1 MTTKL
6 RLASS
11 GGDVKIWDMPELNIA
26 KAFSP
31 HSQPVGSLCWSPN
44 NQCLASAA
52 NDKVVVT
59 YIKGD
64 EYDTAEITA
73 GEGNTCVAFNSS
85 SRYLLTGGN
94 SKTLNIWDMKT
105 KSVKKTY
112 KDHKDIV
119 SCVAFNWNDTSIAS
133 GSVNGD
139 ILLHNV
145 MTGQASDPLRLA
157 KTQAVRD
164 IQFSHFKKSLLGAVS
179 DDGALN
185 LWDSN
190 TKKLSTSFASDHK
203 GPATGLSFSPMN
215 DMLLCSVGLDK
226 RIVFY
231 DVQQKK
237 SVKVMMA
244 ESPLTSVDFMSDGGT
259 LAVGSTRGKI
269 YIYDLRSGSSPV
281 NTRVAHKTSVQSLSF
296 QSSTKVNSLG
306 NSKSSKPVTSNTKPT
321 PNPVPTEAQPAS
333 TSIVP
338 TITAVNVP
346 DHTSHTPL
354 SKQNGIKNEESE
366 DLFSPLR
373 EVKTAAVEAPSR
385 QTNEPPLP
393 GSGEASPSYNLK
405 ENNPPD
411 GSGIFSPIGSN
422 LSSLSTRQLHHP
434 AEVTATTKNS
444 LRQDLNSPRTL
455 AVTTANEATASTV
468 QSNRSPGARAHTD
481 SSTGQD
487 LVGDNRTKSSSDA
500 VFSGNLS
507 PSITRAQFERNQR
520 KRFSGEY
527 ADSQVTKGSLHAE
540 ADVQQP
546 ISISPSGSLRSE
558 KLVAQLESSGQKSPL
573 GSPSNH
579 RRLADDGSRIRDQS
593 VGQSTGPK
601 VPETVSPGESL
612 IFDNV
617 NHSPDPLPSGA
628 VGMATTITD
637 VGAIGASNAGLLPFQ
652 VQFIKNLIDESLDEF
667 RVALHRDIVNVQV
680 EMLRQFQ
687 IQKNELK
694 GMLEK
699 YSVNEALISEI
710 ERLKE
715 ENNRLKSKY

>member
-1 MTTKL
+1 MTGNLT
-6 RLASS
+6 LASS
-11 GGDVKIWDMPELNIA
+11 GGDIKIWEVPEVNLV
-26 KAFSP
+26 KSFSP

-64 EYDTAEITA
+64 VYDEIDITA
-73 GEGNTCVAFNSS
+73 GEGNTCVSFNSS
-85 SRYLLTGGN
+85 SRYLLTGGK

-105 KSVKKTY
+105 RSIKKTY

-119 SCVAFNWNDTSIAS
+119 SCLTFNWNDTAIAS

-145 MTGQASDPLRLA
+145 MTGQASDPLRLS

-237 SVKVMMA
+237 SVKVMTA

-281 NTRVAHKTSVQSLSF
+281 NTRLAHKTSVQSLSF
-296 QSSTKVNSLG
+296 QSSTKVNSLA
-306 NSKSSKPVTSNTKPT
+306 NNKSLKPAVSNIKPT
-321 PNPVPTEAQPAS
+321 AQLPTEQSAVTTDKPSTPTGQPKEQ
-333 TSIVP
+333 
-338 TITAVNVP
+338 
-346 DHTSHTPL
+346 DHGVHTPL
-354 SKQNGIKNEESE
+354 TQQNGNDQE
-366 DLFSPLR
+366 DIFSPLR
-373 EVKTAAVEAPSR
+373 ENKTSVVVDNKE
-385 QTNEPPLP
+385 TTVP
-393 GSGEASPSYNLK
+393 GSDEVSLSKNFK

-411 GSGIFSPIGSN
+411 GLGIFSPVGRN
-422 LSSLSTRQLHHP
+422 LPATTSSQLHHGDG
-434 AEVTATTKNS
+434 VTGTENS
-444 LRQDLNSPRTL
+444 SVQLGRNSPRTL
-455 AVTTANEATASTV
+455 GVATTAAATPTAPQNVRLSAASSSKDLNNAQDLVPDSSTRSFADTSPGVTGRVHLEGDERQTSGESPPGSVKNSTIRLAQQSPSQPRKPAGGNTGTPDEPVSQTKAAVTT
-468 QSNRSPGARAHTD
+468 
-481 SSTGQD
+481 
-487 LVGDNRTKSSSDA
+487 
-500 VFSGNLS
+500 
-507 PSITRAQFERNQR
+507 
-520 KRFSGEY
+520 GE
-527 ADSQVTKGSLHAE
+527 T
-540 ADVQQP
+540 
-546 ISISPSGSLRSE
+546 
-558 KLVAQLESSGQKSPL
+558 
-573 GSPSNH
+573 
-579 RRLADDGSRIRDQS
+579 DQS
-593 VGQSTGPK
+593 S
-601 VPETVSPGESL
+601 
-612 IFDNV
+612 IFDSAK
-617 NHSPDPLPSGA
+617 HSVDPLPSVA
-628 VGMATTITD
+628 VGVATTPVADEAAST
-637 VGAIGASNAGLLPFQ
+637 ASNAGLLPFQ

-667 RVALHRDIVNVQV
+667 RMALHRDIVNVQV

-687 IQKNELK
+687 IQQNELK

-699 YSVNEALISEI
+699 YSVNEALVTEI
-710 ERLKE
+710 ERLRE
-715 ENNRLKSKY
+715 ENNRLKSNY